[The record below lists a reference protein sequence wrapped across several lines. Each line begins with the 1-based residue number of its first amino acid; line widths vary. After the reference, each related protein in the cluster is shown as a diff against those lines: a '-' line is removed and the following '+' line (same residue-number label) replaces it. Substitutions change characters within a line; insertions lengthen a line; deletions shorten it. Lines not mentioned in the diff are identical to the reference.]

1 MPKLADAQIKQQIKR
16 IQEAIEKE
24 KGRHRD
30 QNFTEVQPE
39 DIKKKLKQVKSP
51 HI

>member
-1 MPKLADAQIKQQIKR
+1 MPKFTDAQIKQQIKR

-24 KGRHRD
+24 KGRHRG
-30 QNFTEVQPE
+30 QNFTEVKPE
-39 DIKKKLKQVKSP
+39 DIEKKLKRVKSP